1 MQVGELRDRLLGR
14 VEEVAASGDELA
26 TAQVTSYARAV
37 LISMALQPADIDI
50 EVEELTVGT
59 RTAALI
65 MRRHPEYVRF
75 LIRSKEL
82 RATKTNGEFR
92 IPLPEVVR
100 SMEIGAQ
107 SDLAEDPVG
116 GYGVGMSGVIRP
128 WPPQSR
134 RSSGGESGETD

>member
-14 VEEVAASGDELA
+14 VEEVAASGDEMA

-37 LISMALQPADIDI
+37 LISMALQPADIEI

-65 MRRHPEYVRF
+65 MGRHPEYVRF

-107 SDLAEDPVG
+107 SDLAEGPAG
-116 GYGVGMSGVIRP
+116 GYGAGLAGVIRP
-128 WPPQSR
+128 WPSQSR
-134 RSSGGESGETD
+134 RASGGESGETG